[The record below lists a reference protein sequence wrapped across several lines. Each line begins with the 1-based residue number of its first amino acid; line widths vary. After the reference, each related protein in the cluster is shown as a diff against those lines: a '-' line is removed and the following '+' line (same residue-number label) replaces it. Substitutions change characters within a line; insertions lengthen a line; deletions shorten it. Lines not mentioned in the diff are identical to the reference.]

1 MEEKRKTEITN
12 EIERR
17 ISEWL
22 KYSTFEEF
30 TVQGSF
36 LRFEM
41 AIGLNG
47 YPFVKEEWMKNKNFN
62 KFISDEEFYSDEYNK
77 ILNEIFQLNLNK

>member
-1 MEEKRKTEITN
+1 MQEKRKEEITK
-12 EIERR
+12 EIQRR
-17 ISEWL
+17 LSEWL

-36 LRFEM
+36 MRFEM

-47 YPFVKEEWMKNKNFN
+47 YPFAKEEWMKNKKFN
-62 KFISDEEFYSDEYNK
+62 KFITDKEFYSDEYNK
-77 ILNEIFQLNLNK
+77 IINNIFQLNLNK

>member
-17 ISEWL
+17 VSEWL
-22 KYSTFEEF
+22 KYSTFKEF

-36 LRFEM
+36 IIFEM

-77 ILNEIFQLNLNK
+77 IINEIFQLNLNK

>member
-22 KYSTFEEF
+22 KYATFEEF

-36 LRFEM
+36 IRFEM

-47 YPFVKEEWMKNKNFN
+47 YPFVKEKWMKNKNFN
-62 KFISDEEFYSDEYNK
+62 KFISHKEFYSNEYNK
-77 ILNEIFQLNLNK
+77 IINDIFELNNK

>member
-12 EIERR
+12 EIQRR
-17 ISEWL
+17 IGEWL

-36 LRFEM
+36 MRFEM

-47 YPFVKEEWMKNKNFN
+47 YH
-62 KFISDEEFYSDEYNK
+62 
-77 ILNEIFQLNLNK
+77 L

>member
-12 EIERR
+12 EIQRR
-17 ISEWL
+17 IGEWL

-36 LRFEM
+36 MRFEM

-62 KFISDEEFYSDEYNK
+62 KFITDDEFYCTEYNQ
-77 ILNEIFQLNLNK
+77 ILNNIFQLNLNK